1 MGKDRSVRHLL
12 LEVYKKL
19 TIKRGF
25 SDKKLLRLQSE
36 AELLEGQLKPEVV
49 DKIAGQT
56 LTYIKREEPG
66 IEYDQW
72 SG

>member
-12 LEVYKKL
+12 LEVYKKI

-25 SDKKLLRLQSE
+25 SNKKLLRLQSE

-49 DKIAGQT
+49 DKIAEQT

-66 IEYDQW
+66 VELDQW
-72 SG
+72 LG